1 MGLIDALAGC
11 GSFDWPILEIGL
23 LGVALIPEVDR
34 ILPALWMRWSV
45 YFVTIERSAGP
56 LPDLNRLT

>member
-1 MGLIDALAGC
+1 MPLLAAGL
-11 GSFDWPILEIGL
+11 SRRPILEIGL
-23 LGVALIPEVDR
+23 LRVALIPEVDR

>member
-1 MGLIDALAGC
+1 MPLLAAGL
-11 GSFDWPILEIGL
+11 SRRPILEIGL
-23 LGVALIPEVDR
+23 LRVALIPEVDR

-56 LPDLNRLT
+56 LPDLNPLT

>member
-1 MGLIDALAGC
+1 MPLLAAGL
-11 GSFDWPILEIGL
+11 SRRPILEIGL
-23 LGVALIPEVDR
+23 LRVALIPEVDR

-56 LPDLNRLT
+56 LPDLSPLT